1 MLSIMKTYGQYCGLA
16 RAAEILGGRWT
27 LVILR
32 DLLVGPKRFNE
43 LRRGIPG
50 IPSNMLTNRLG
61 DLERAE
67 VVERAIDGRSVVYR
81 LSDYGRDLEP
91 ILLATGR
98 WASRRMDAPREGE
111 QPTDSSLAAA
121 LLTGRTETRVA
132 PFTVE
137 VVAGPAVANAE
148 VEETGVSVAEGILAD
163 PDLRLCGPGLRH
175 LLADGDVEVAL
186 SSGTIGV
193 DGPASLVEE
202 FARAFRVPLD
212 ASARH

>member
-1 MLSIMKTYGQYCGLA
+1 MKTYGQYCGLA
-16 RAAEILGGRWT
+16 RAAEFLGERWT

-43 LRRGIPG
+43 LRHGIPG

-61 DLERAE
+61 DLERAD
-67 VVERAIDGRSVVYR
+67 VVERAIEGRSVVYR

-91 ILLATGR
+91 ILLAIGR
-98 WASRRMDAPREGE
+98 WGSRRMDAPREGE
-111 QPTDSSLAAA
+111 RPTDSSLAAA
-121 LLTGRTETRVA
+121 LLTGRTATKVV

-137 VVAGPAVANAE
+137 VTVDPAVANAE
-148 VEETGVSVAEGILAD
+148 VGETGASIAEGPLAD
-163 PDLRLCGPGLRH
+163 ADLRLGGSGLRR
-175 LLADGDVEVAL
+175 LLADGDVGAAL
-186 SSGTIGV
+186 GSGGLHF

-212 ASARH
+212 PSGNR